1 MKNFIFILLS
11 LLLLKN
17 GLCYSQSKS
26 VETIEKE
33 ADLLESNKN
42 FDKSVILW
50 KSLIKLSNDKK
61 NKFYSGRYFF
71 AKGNIEAN
79 NGNYEVASQE
89 FKQALSFFSESEPTK
104 TIKKWISTTYL
115 ELSYCYYDWD
125 EALKINKKG
134 LEYTA
139 KNLPKDTNII
149 SFLVDQGDIY
159 RRIRNYEQSIIS
171 LEKALKKINSLTPD
185 DYENLGYTHNLLGI
199 SYSDLHIHNQSLYH
213 YSKGLENHIK
223 SNTADKAYV
232 VNSMNNVIWEN
243 LDYGDE
249 KKAREVLNELNI
261 NFYKWY
267 HHKTFATTDAGGFKN
282 YNLHFKALLYLSNLR
297 LKSLEK
303 NETVAK
309 QYLDSISIVFKSYP
323 DERKKIDNTLL
334 LARYEFDNLYSFLTR
349 NDKTK
354 INEHINFAKKTLEIA
369 KFSESKHDELVAY
382 LKLAIVYNRHKK
394 YNEALAVINDSKKIN
409 ESFFN
414 ASRFSIQVL
423 EATILNSINQPQKAK
438 QVLVGSFENLLK
450 EKIKAKSLK
459 NIKYKNFNNFNSSTF
474 LRNILNS
481 ATIYLLIYE
490 KSKNKED
497 ILVSNNLFFIASEM
511 FAEFYQKGKYNESL
525 KTFNQEIA
533 SGLLE
538 TQLLINPN
546 DKLKIK
552 TILNRIEN
560 NSSQHLWNIFEAK
573 NSQNLKIPATLIKNL
588 NELVFEKNAIETQME
603 SSKEVNDLNLKLAE
617 LNKKINEIK
626 SQINQ
631 KDKSYE
637 TFKSGNF
644 LIEDIQKKINNN
656 QIMIKYVITGKT
668 IYAYAIKN
676 SSVELIEIGK
686 TEPIKKLVN
695 QHLKHINSINQNYTK
710 TSKLLYEKI
719 VYPIVKNQSIN
730 DIIFIPDDFLIAVSF
745 ESLIDKNGKMLVQNH
760 HTSYAYSIKLWNIL
774 QKNDNSDNNVNRFV
788 SFAPNYSKIPTENQN
803 RGLRRAD
810 LYDLKEAKIEAQ
822 KISELFSGKL
832 YMNENANRKNFI
844 DATTSFSLHHLA
856 MHSLLENDY
865 SKSSLVFSGGQKVYF
880 DELYQLN
887 FPSDLVVLSACNT
900 GIGTMESGEGM
911 MSLSRALTYSGV
923 KSSVYSLWQVPDKE
937 TSEIM
942 ISFYENLKN
951 GQPKDE
957 ALANAKKEFLANNPM
972 KQHPFY
978 WAGFVVN
985 GDISP
990 IANPTNNWIWFAL
1003 AGGILILI
1011 LGFVFRKKLF

>member
-1 MKNFIFILLS
+1 MKNFILI
-11 LLLLKN
+11 LLLLLLFKN
-17 GLCYSQSKS
+17 EISYSQNKS
-26 VETIEKE
+26 IETIEKE
-33 ADLLESNKN
+33 ADLLDSKKD
-42 FDKSVILW
+42 FDKSIILW
-50 KSLIKLSNDKK
+50 KSLTNLSNDKK

-71 AKGNIEAN
+71 AKGNIAAN
-79 NGNYEVASQE
+79 NGNYEVASEE
-89 FKQALSFFSESEPTK
+89 FKRALSFFLESEPTK
-104 TIKKWISTTYL
+104 ITKKWTSTTYL

-134 LEYTA
+134 LEYTS
-139 KNLPKDTNII
+139 KNLPKDQNVI

-171 LEKALKKINSLTPD
+171 LEKALKKINSLTPN

-223 SNTADKAYV
+223 SNTPDKAYV

-249 KKAREVLNELNI
+249 KKAREVLNELNK

-267 HHKTFATTDAGGFKN
+267 SHKTFATTDAGGFKN
-282 YNLHFKALLYLSNLR
+282 YNLHFKALFYLSNLR

-303 NETVAK
+303 NENVAK
-309 QYLDSISIVFKSYP
+309 QYLDSISMVFKLYP
-323 DERKKIDNTLL
+323 EERKKIDNTLL
-334 LARYEFDNLYSFLTR
+334 LARYEIDNLYSFLTK
-349 NDKTK
+349 NNETK
-354 INEHINFAKKTLEIA
+354 IIEHINFAKKTLEIA

-382 LKLAIVYNRHKK
+382 LKLAIVYNRHKR
-394 YNEALAVINDSKKIN
+394 YNEALAVINESKKIN

-423 EATILNSINQPQKAK
+423 EATILNSINQPQKTK
-438 QVLVGSFENLLK
+438 QVLVGSFQNLLK
-450 EKIKAKSLK
+450 EKTKEKTLK
-459 NIKYKNFNNFNSSTF
+459 NIKYKNFTNFNSSTF
-474 LRNILNS
+474 LRNIINS

-490 KSKNKED
+490 KGKTKED
-497 ILVSNNLFFIASEM
+497 LIISNNLFFIASEM

-552 TILNRIEN
+552 AILNRIEN
-560 NSSQHLWNIFEAK
+560 NSSQHLWNIFETK
-573 NSQNLKIPATLIKNL
+573 NSQNLKIPASLIKNL
-588 NELVFEKNAIETQME
+588 NELVFEKNAIETQIE
-603 SSKEVNDLNLKLAE
+603 SSKKVTNLNLKLAE
-617 LNKKINEIK
+617 LDKKINKIK

-644 LIEDIQKKINNN
+644 LIGDIQKKINNN
-656 QIMIKYVITGKT
+656 QMMIKYVVTGKT

-676 SSVELIEIGK
+676 SSVELIEIGE
-686 TEPIKKLVN
+686 TEPIKKLAN

-719 VYPIVKNQSIN
+719 VHPIVKNQSID
-730 DIIFIPDDFLIAVSF
+730 DIIFIPEDFLIAVSF
-745 ESLIDKNGKMLVQNH
+745 ESLIDKNDKMLVQNY
-760 HTSYAYSIKLWNIL
+760 HTSYSYSIKLWDIL
-774 QKNDNSDNNVNRFV
+774 QKNGNSDNDLNRFV

-832 YMNENANRKNFI
+832 YLNESANRKNFI
-844 DATTSFSLHHLA
+844 EATTSFSLHHLA

-900 GIGTMESGEGM
+900 GVGTMESGEGM

-951 GQPKDE
+951 GQSKDE
-957 ALANAKKEFLANNPM
+957 ALANAKKQFLVKNPM

-985 GDISP
+985 GDVSP
-990 IANPTNNWIWFAL
+990 IASPTINWIWFAL
-1003 AGGILILI
+1003 AGGILIVI